1 MTALYALARG
11 YISGFEGHH
20 QDVMNISVN
29 FPRLPCH
36 LSTNNVGSRSRC
48 TPGVFAK
55 RETPF
60 PKLVEL
66 KELDGIT
73 IYNHFL
79 SAAAEKHIVFQERWA
94 VIIIIL
100 CARIQMLL

>member
-11 YISGFEGHH
+11 DISGFEGHH
-20 QDVMNISVN
+20 QGVMDISVN
-29 FPRLPCH
+29 SPRLPCH

-48 TPGVFAK
+48 TPGVLDK

-60 PKLVEL
+60 PKLFGL

-73 IYNHFL
+73 IYNHCL
-79 SAAAEKHIVFQERWA
+79 SAAAEKHTVFQERW
-94 VIIIIL
+94 VVNIIIL
-100 CARIQMLL
+100 CASIQMLL